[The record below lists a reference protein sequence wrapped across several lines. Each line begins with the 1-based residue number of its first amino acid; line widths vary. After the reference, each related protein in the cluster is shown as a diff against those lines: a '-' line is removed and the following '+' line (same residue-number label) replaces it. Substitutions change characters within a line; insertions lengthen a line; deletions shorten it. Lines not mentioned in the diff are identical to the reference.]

1 MNSIL
6 HLTIKKKWFDLI
18 LSGKKIEEYREVKP
32 YWISRLISQEQ
43 FKQFDEVHFRNGYQK
58 DSPFMKIECKGIKK
72 KHWQGKEVFAIQ
84 LGQIIETCTY
94 IINDKGKESHATKN
108 NKECIKE
115 KSK

>member
-18 LSGKKIEEYREVKP
+18 LAGKKTEEYREVKP
-32 YWISRLISQEQ
+32 YWISRLVSKLTFPWQ
-43 FKQFDEVHFRNGYQK
+43 FKRFDEIHLRNGYQK

-84 LGQIIETCTY
+84 LGNIIE
-94 IINDKGKESHATKN
+94 IFNI
-108 NKECIKE
+108 
-115 KSK
+115 